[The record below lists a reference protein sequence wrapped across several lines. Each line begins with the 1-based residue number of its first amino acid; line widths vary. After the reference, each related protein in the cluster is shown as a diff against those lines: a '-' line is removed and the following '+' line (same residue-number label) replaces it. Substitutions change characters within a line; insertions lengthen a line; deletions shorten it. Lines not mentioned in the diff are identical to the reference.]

1 VLILP
6 VAPAALR
13 LSRAL
18 PLPIVADRVSQPTQ
32 RDGLLNDTAT
42 RTSGLRRA
50 RFPLV
55 GALAIVVVAAAQL
68 APAAGLVWAA
78 AHTQRI
84 ADQIAVWN
92 FEPTDEVAGYVQRS
106 TMTEQGEFLF
116 FASRPQVNQQN
127 EFDAICSSDEEGVG
141 TLGCYL
147 PASGAIHLYDITDER
162 LDGMEEVIASHEM
175 LHAAWARMDDAE
187 KAAISPLL
195 EEAASAMASDP
206 AFAERMDFYA
216 RSEPG
221 ERLNELHSIVGTEV
235 AQLDPRL
242 EQHYADLF
250 DDRQQLVGLFSVSNQ
265 VFVDLEN
272 QATALV
278 AELEAL
284 GAGIEAD
291 YASYTAGFDQL
302 DADVASFNARAD
314 AGDFSSQRQFT
325 RERDALVQR
334 QADLDALYDSISAR
348 DADYEAKLAQLDG
361 LNADVDDLNSSINI
375 APRTGDGL

>member
-1 VLILP
+1 M
-6 VAPAALR
+6 
-13 LSRAL
+13 
-18 PLPIVADRVSQPTQ
+18 VADRVLQ
-32 RDGLLNDTAT
+32 RRQGDGLLNETGT
-42 RTSGLRRA
+42 RFGGPRRA
-50 RFPLV
+50 RFPV
-55 GALAIVVVAAAQL
+55 IGALAIVVVVAVQL
-68 APAAGLVWAA
+68 APVAALGWAA
-78 AHTQRI
+78 AHGQRI

-92 FEPTDEVAGYVQRS
+92 FEPTADISGYAQRS
-106 TMTEQGEFLF
+106 TMTEQGTFLF
-116 FASRPQVNQQN
+116 YASQPRVNSED

-175 LHAAWARMDDAE
+175 LHAAWARMGDAE
-187 KAAISPLL
+187 KRIISPLL
-195 EEAASAMASDP
+195 EKQAAAMSSDP
-206 AFAERMDFYA
+206 AFVERMDFYA

-221 ERLNELHSIVGTEV
+221 ERLNELHSILGTEV

-250 DDRQQLVGLFSVSNQ
+250 DDRQQLVALFTASNQ

-302 DADVASFNARAD
+302 DADVDSFNARAD
-314 AGDFSSQRQFT
+314 AGDFSSQRQFD
-325 RERDALVQR
+325 RERDALMQR
-334 QADLDALYDSISAR
+334 QADLDALYASISAR
-348 DADYEAKLAQLDG
+348 DADYEAKVVQLDG

>member
-1 VLILP
+1 M
-6 VAPAALR
+6 
-13 LSRAL
+13 
-18 PLPIVADRVSQPTQ
+18 VADRVLQ
-32 RDGLLNDTAT
+32 RRQGDGLLNETGT
-42 RTSGLRRA
+42 RFGGPRRA
-50 RFPLV
+50 RFPV
-55 GALAIVVVAAAQL
+55 IGALAIVVVVAVQL
-68 APAAGLVWAA
+68 APVAALGWAA
-78 AHTQRI
+78 THGQRI

-92 FEPTDEVAGYVQRS
+92 FEPTADISGYAQRS
-106 TMTEQGEFLF
+106 TMTEQGTFLF
-116 FASRPQVNQQN
+116 YASQPRVNSED

-175 LHAAWARMDDAE
+175 LHAAWARMGDAE
-187 KAAISPLL
+187 KRIISPLL
-195 EEAASAMASDP
+195 EKQAAAMSSDP
-206 AFAERMDFYA
+206 AFVERMDFYA

-221 ERLNELHSIVGTEV
+221 ERLNELHSILGTEV

-250 DDRQQLVGLFSVSNQ
+250 DDRQQLVALFTASNQ

-302 DADVASFNARAD
+302 DADVDSFNARAD
-314 AGDFSSQRQFT
+314 AGDFSSQRQFD
-325 RERDALVQR
+325 RERDALMQR
-334 QADLDALYDSISAR
+334 QADLDALYESISAR
-348 DADYEAKLAQLDG
+348 DADYEAKVVQLDG